1 MWTGWQRALRPAERR
16 SADRNTTRRAQ
27 PTSSPSSRARPPAA
41 AAAATSSSTPVLH
54 SRTRPQQ
61 QLADLAPVTP
71 PTALAV
77 ARHHRVLLLQAL
89 SALASPRS
97 PSGFTLLKASLSRP
111 RCCPHFHVSF
121 FLYFPLPFCLE
132 QQPNYTDDG
141 SGKNW
146 IDSFSPP
153 LIG

>member
-1 MWTGWQRALRPAERR
+1 
-16 SADRNTTRRAQ
+16 
-27 PTSSPSSRARPPAA
+27 
-41 AAAATSSSTPVLH
+41 
-54 SRTRPQQ
+54 
-61 QLADLAPVTP
+61 VTP

-77 ARHHRVLLLQAL
+77 ARHYRVPLLQAL
-89 SALASPRS
+89 SAPASPRS
-97 PSGFTLLKASLSRP
+97 PSEFTLLKASLSRP